1 MQLMP
6 GISRTATTCVLLCV
20 LVCAPVFAQTPE
32 GGRQDQTDVL
42 RVFTELVQTD
52 VMVFDKEGHFID
64 GLKKEDF
71 ELRIDGQAKPID
83 FFERIIAG
91 SANEESQLAA
101 ARGSSNRTNNPDTA
115 APVPLDRG
123 RPIFF
128 YIDDLHM
135 DLAGLN
141 AAKKTAGDFVDK
153 LMAQNDEVAIAS
165 SSGQIGFLQQLTDN
179 KTVLHAALD
188 RLKFRPYSVRD
199 LDRPPMTEY
208 QALQI
213 ERYDRDTTDYFIEQ
227 TMAQNPSMTRD
238 LADTLVRSRAR
249 ILLQQAEVVTMATLS
264 GLDGLIQSANKLAG
278 RKLVFLIS
286 GGFFLNPQANSM
298 SRIQRVT
305 SLAARSGVV
314 IYSIDARGLVTGLP
328 DAATETAFDI
338 TGRLDRSSMG
348 ELAASQDTMNALAH
362 DTGGKTTFNTNALGT
377 GLTRALKETSAYYL
391 LAWKPQGETQHASK
405 FHRIEVKVI
414 GRPQLVVQVRRG
426 YFDVEPEPAVA
437 KSSKPKQP
445 EGSKPAEP
453 NKLPNADLRLKLG
466 GTFPERAIP
475 VSLNLTYLN
484 TSDKGWLL
492 TTMMEVPSA
501 FLTFEP
507 VGGKQVAAVEVA
519 GVFFNDKGQ
528 SGGSF
533 TKNITLEAQ
542 PDYVSGR
549 GSVRYSYPMFL
560 QPGLYHVRVAARDPK
575 SGRIGSAHDWIE
587 IPNLKLTQ
595 LGISSVMI
603 GLRPSSTVNSNSE
616 SSQTMASSLEVNI
629 GHRFQRE
636 SNLRFAIFV
645 YNAALAPAPE
655 SKPDLAL
662 QLLMV
667 RDDQPVVTTPL
678 KKISADGITDLS
690 RIPYAGE
697 VPLAGLAAGR
707 YLLKVTVI
715 DRISKQSAS
724 QETRFEIE

>member
-1 MQLMP
+1 MP
-6 GISRTATTCVLLCV
+6 GISRTATTCVLMCV

-32 GGRQDQTDVL
+32 RGKRDQTDVL

-52 VMVFDKEGHFID
+52 VMVFDKQGHFID

-71 ELRIDGQAKPID
+71 ELRIDGQTKPID

-101 ARGSSNRTNNPDTA
+101 ARGSANRTNTSDTA

-128 YIDDLHM
+128 YLDDLHM
-135 DLAGLN
+135 DLASLN
-141 AAKKTAGDFVDK
+141 AAKKVASDFVDK
-153 LMAQNDEVAIAS
+153 QMAQNDEVAITSA
-165 SSGQIGFLQQLTDN
+165 SGQIGFLQQLTDN
-179 KTVLHAALD
+179 KTVLHAALE

-199 LDRPPMTEY
+199 IDRPSMTEY

-213 ERYDRDTTDYFIEQ
+213 ERYDHDTTEYFIEQ
-227 TMAQNPSMTRD
+227 TIAQNTGMTRD
-238 LADTLVRSRAR
+238 AAEAQVRSRAR
-249 ILLQQAEVVTMATLS
+249 IMLEQAEVVTMATIS
-264 GLDGLIQSANKLAG
+264 GLDGLIRSANKLAG

-286 GGFFLNPQANSM
+286 GGFFLNPQASSM
-298 SRIQRVT
+298 SLVQRIT
-305 SLAARSGVV
+305 SLAARNGVV
-314 IYSIDARGLVTGLP
+314 IYSIDARGLATGLP
-328 DAATETAFDI
+328 DAATEAAFDV
-338 TGRLDRSSMG
+338 TGRLERSSMG
-348 ELAASQDTMNALAH
+348 AMAASQDAMNALAR
-362 DTGGKTTFNTNALGT
+362 DTGGKPTFNTNALGT

-391 LAWKPQGETQHASK
+391 LAWKPEGETQHASK

-414 GRPQLVVQVRRG
+414 GRPQLAVQVRRG
-426 YFDVEPEPAVA
+426 YFDLEPEPIVA

-445 EGSKPAEP
+445 EPSKPAEA
-453 NKLPNADLRLKLG
+453 NKPAATDLRQKLG

-475 VSLNLTYLN
+475 ISLNLTYLN

-501 FLTFEP
+501 FLTFET

-519 GVFFNDKGQ
+519 GVFFNDRGQ

-549 GSVRYSYPMFL
+549 GSVRYSFPLFL
-560 QPGLYHVRVAARDPK
+560 QPGMYHVRVAARDPK

-587 IPNLKLTQ
+587 IPKLKATQ
-595 LGISSVMI
+595 LGLSSVMI
-603 GLRPSSTVNSNSE
+603 GLKPSSAVNSNSE
-616 SSQTMASSLEVNI
+616 TSQTMASSLEVNI
-629 GHRFQRE
+629 GHRFQRD

-645 YNAALAPAPE
+645 YNAVAAPAPD

-678 KKISADGITDLS
+678 KKISPDGITDLS

-697 VPLAGLAAGR
+697 VPLAGLPAGR
-707 YLLKVTVI
+707 YLLKISVI

>member
-1 MQLMP
+1 MP
-6 GISRTATTCVLLCV
+6 AISKTATTCLLLCA
-20 LVCAPVFAQTPE
+20 LVCAPVLSQTPE
-32 GGRQDQTDVL
+32 GGKQDQTEVL

-91 SANEESQLAA
+91 SANEETQLAA
-101 ARGSSNRTNNPDTA
+101 ARGSSSRTNNPDA

-135 DLAGLN
+135 DLASLN
-141 AAKKTAGDFVDK
+141 AAKKTVSEFIDK
-153 LMAQNDEVAIAS
+153 QMGQNDEVAIS
-165 SSGQIGFLQQLTDN
+165 SASGQIGFLQQLTDN
-179 KTVLHAALD
+179 KAVLHAALE

-199 LDRPPMTEY
+199 IDRPPMSEY

-213 ERYDRDTTDYFIEQ
+213 DRYDNDVTGYFVAQ
-227 TMAQNPSMTRD
+227 TMAQNPMMTRE
-238 LADTLVRSRAR
+238 AAESEVRGRSRS
-249 ILLQQAEVVTMATLS
+249 LLQQAEGVTMATIS
-264 GLDGLIQSANKLAG
+264 GLDGLVRSANKLAG

-286 GGFFLNPQANSM
+286 GGFFLNPQTSSM
-298 SRIQRVT
+298 SRVQRIT
-305 SLAARSGVV
+305 SLAARNGVV
-314 IYSIDARGLVTGLP
+314 IYSIDARGLATGLP
-328 DAATETAFDI
+328 DAATDRGFDLSG
-338 TGRLDRSSMG
+338 TLERSAMG
-348 ELAASQDTMNALAH
+348 EMAASQDAMNALAR
-362 DTGGKTTFNTNALGT
+362 DTGGKPTFNTNALGV
-377 GLTRALKETSAYYL
+377 GLTKALKETSAYYL
-391 LAWKPQGETQHASK
+391 LAWKPEGETQHASSK
-405 FHRIEVKVI
+405 FHKIEVRVI
-414 GRPQLVVQVRRG
+414 GRPNLVVQVRRG
-426 YFDVEPEPAVA
+426 FFDVEPEPAVA
-437 KSSKPKQP
+437 KSNKPKQADAN
-445 EGSKPAEP
+445 KPAEP
-453 NKLPNADLRLKLG
+453 NKIPESDLRHKLG
-466 GTFPERAIP
+466 GTFPERGIP
-475 VSLNLTYLN
+475 ISLNLAYLN

-492 TTMMEVPSA
+492 TTAMEVPSA

-507 VGGKQVAAVEVA
+507 VNGKQVAAVEVA
-519 GVFFNDKGQ
+519 GVFFNDRGQ

-533 TKNITLEAQ
+533 TKNITLEAH

-549 GSVRYSYPMFL
+549 GSVRYSYPLFL

-587 IPNLKLTQ
+587 IPTLKPTQ
-595 LGISSVMI
+595 LGISSVLI
-603 GLRPSSTVNSNSE
+603 GLRPASAVNSNSE

-629 GHRFQRE
+629 GHRFQRD

-645 YNAALAPAPE
+645 YNAVAAPAPD

-667 RDDQPVVTTPL
+667 RDEQPVVTTPL
-678 KKISADGITDLS
+678 KKISTDGITDLS

-697 VPLAGLAAGR
+697 VPLAGLPAGR

-724 QETRFEIE
+724 QEARFEIE